1 MILAAY
7 EDTGYDILLLLHI
20 VSVLV
25 AFAPAAINPLLERHF
40 VRNGGDAVLQSWA
53 GFARDYTKKIALS
66 ALVVALVTGVLM
78 VLLSGVEGTDESVWE
93 FSQTWISLA
102 FLVWFAIAGV
112 VSALILKGE
121 RLVAAGDMKGREL
134 LAKGGPI
141 ATVLLLVMLYLMIF
155 KPGA

>member
-20 VSVLV
+20 VAVLV

-40 VRNGGDAVLQSWA
+40 ARSGPEGAMQSWA
-53 GFARDYTKKIALS
+53 GFAHGYTKKIAMG
-66 ALVVALVTGVLM
+66 ALVV
-78 VLLSGVEGTDESVWE
+78 VLLSGVLMIVMSGVEGSDETVWE

-112 VSALILKGE
+112 VSGMIGKGE
-121 RLVAAGDMKGREL
+121 RLIAAGDVKGREL

>member
-7 EDTGYDILLLLHI
+7 DDTGYNLLLLLHI
-20 VSVLV
+20 VAVLV
-25 AFAPAAINPLLERHF
+25 AFAPAAINPLLERYF
-40 VRNGGDAVLQSWA
+40 VRSGGDAVLQNWS
-53 GFARDYTKKIALS
+53 GFARDYTKKISLS
-66 ALVVALVTGVLM
+66 SLVVVLVTGILM
-78 VLLSGVEGTDESVWE
+78 IVMSSVEGTDENVWE

-134 LAKGGPI
+134 IAKGGPI

>member
-7 EDTGYDILLLLHI
+7 DDTGYNILLLLHI
-20 VSVLV
+20 VSILV
-25 AFAPAAINPLLERHF
+25 AFAPAAINPLLERYL
-40 VRNGGDAVLQSWA
+40 VRNAGEGELRTWA

-78 VLLSGVEGTDESVWE
+78 IVLSGVEGTDENVWE
-93 FSQTWISLA
+93 FSQAWISLA

-121 RLVAAGDMKGREL
+121 RLLDAGDMKGREL
-134 LAKGGPI
+134 IAKGGPI

>member
-1 MILAAY
+1 VVLAAY
-7 EDTGYDILLLLHI
+7 ADTGYNILLLLHI
-20 VSVLV
+20 VSVIV
-25 AFAPAAINPLLERHF
+25 AFAPAAINPLLERYL
-40 VRNGGDAVLQSWA
+40 VRNGGDAALQTWA
-53 GFARDYTKKIALS
+53 GFARDYTRKISLS
-66 ALVVALVTGVLM
+66 ALVVALVSGILM
-78 VLLSGVEGTDESVWE
+78 IVVSDEVWE
-93 FSQTWISLA
+93 FSDTWVSLA

>member
-1 MILAAY
+1 MVLAAVR
-7 EDTGYDILLLLHI
+7 DTGYNLILLLHI
-20 VSVLV
+20 VAVLV

-40 VRNGGDAVLQSWA
+40 ARNGGDAAIQSWA
-53 GFARDYTKKIALS
+53 GFARDYTKKISLS
-66 ALVVALVTGVLM
+66 ALVVALVTGLLM
-78 VLLSGVEGTDESVWE
+78 VVMSDEVWE
-93 FSQTWISLA
+93 FSQMWISLA

-121 RLVAAGDMKGREL
+121 RLMSAGDMKGREL
-134 LAKGGPI
+134 VAKGGPI